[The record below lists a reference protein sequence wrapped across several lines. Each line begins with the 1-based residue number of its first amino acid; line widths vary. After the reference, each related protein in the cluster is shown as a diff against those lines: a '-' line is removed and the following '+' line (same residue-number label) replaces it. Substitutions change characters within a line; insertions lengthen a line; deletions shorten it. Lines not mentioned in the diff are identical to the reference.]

1 LQQGVQFSEKF
12 SVVLKK
18 TVFQIFGTFHFKI
31 WHPLILAD
39 RVSTGQ

>member
-1 LQQGVQFSEKF
+1 VQFSEKF

-18 TVFQIFGTFHFKI
+18 KALQVLRTFHFEI

-39 RVSTGQ
+39 QEWTRH